1 MSQYM
6 QDSPTSSSHYIP
18 GYNYPTGNEE
28 TGSHSPTSS
37 SVASAALV
45 AYYGS
50 ASAASMGSH
59 ADYASYYNN
68 YMAAAAGSLYGSS
81 GNTFT
86 RGGERVYQGT
96 LFTHSQD
103 FKDCIFG
110 PFWFFAFVPPASY
123 WKNLKERD

>member
-37 SVASAALV
+37 SVAALA

-59 ADYASYYNN
+59 PDYASYYNN

-81 GNTFT
+81 GNTF
-86 RGGERVYQGT
+86 
-96 LFTHSQD
+96 
-103 FKDCIFG
+103 
-110 PFWFFAFVPPASY
+110 
-123 WKNLKERD
+123 LKEYTRRGEGRIFPGF

>member
-1 MSQYM
+1 MSQYI

-18 GYNYPTGNEE
+18 YNYPTGTGNEE

-37 SVASAALV
+37 SVASAAALA

-81 GNTFT
+81 GNILQ
-86 RGGERVYQGT
+86 E
-96 LFTHSQD
+96 
-103 FKDCIFG
+103 
-110 PFWFFAFVPPASY
+110 
-123 WKNLKERD
+123 

>member
-81 GNTFT
+81 GNTFLRNT
-86 RGGERVYQGT
+86 RGRGREG
-96 LFTHSQD
+96 
-103 FKDCIFG
+103 
-110 PFWFFAFVPPASY
+110 
-123 WKNLKERD
+123 